1 MTTTDRM
8 SNLDSRRE
16 ITDRLGETVIL
27 GNSVGSGVLD
37 SDAIIVAADF
47 GSKSDV
53 TSEMD
58 MDASFILNAVNGSF
72 GIWAVFLNVMATSA
86 LAGVGAS
93 IRAAR
98 MIASAVAAL
107 SFGTNGG
114 GLINVR
120 SFTSTTGY
128 TPTAGTVSI
137 VVECIGG
144 GGGGAG
150 AAATA
155 AGQSSLGSG
164 GASGSYAIARMTSG
178 FSGQTI
184 TIGAGGAGGVGGN
197 NGSAGGATSL
207 GTKLIAGGGNGG
219 NTVPASAATVL
230 ARYGGEPNGASGS
243 DSLFA
248 ASGRLGGT
256 AYLLNNL
263 LSGGY
268 GAPTIFGA
276 GGVGGEISGA
286 GGTSGGAPA
295 GFGAGGGGAVNGPS
309 QSARDGNAGSSGICI
324 VWEYNT

>member
-16 ITDRLGETVIL
+16 VTDRLGETVVL

-47 GSKSDV
+47 GASSRADA
-53 TSEMD
+53 EMD
-58 MDASFILNAVNGSF
+58 MDASFMLNAVNGSF

-120 SFTSTTGY
+120 SFTSTTAY
-128 TPTAGTVSI
+128 TPTPGTVSI

-150 AAATA
+150 APATA
-155 AGQSSLGSG
+155 AGQSANGSG

-184 TIGAGGAGGVGGN
+184 TIGAGGAGGVGGA
-197 NGSAGGATSL
+197 NGSTGGATSF
-207 GTKLIAGGGNGG
+207 GTKLIASGGLGGNFIG
-219 NTVPASAATVL
+219 ASAANIS
-230 ARYGGEPNGASGS
+230 ARYGGDVVGGASGT

-248 ASGRLGGT
+248 AAGRQGGT
-256 AYLLNNL
+256 SYILQTLN
-263 LSGGY
+263 SGGY
-268 GAPTIFGA
+268 GASSVFGA
-276 GGVGGEISGA
+276 GGVGGEVVSGATNGGASTGYGSGA
-286 GGTSGGAPA
+286 GGGCLGPA
-295 GFGAGGGGAVNGPS
+295 NSAVNG
-309 QSARDGNAGSSGICI
+309 GLGSPGICI